1 MKPPEASQEYYNT
14 LAARSKSNSKSPIAS
29 VENDDD
35 KKKMIIAGLSDPLF
49 ASKLEKMDRNAN
61 NSNLSQK

>member
-1 MKPPEASQEYYNT
+1 MKPPEESLKYQNA

-61 NSNLSQK
+61 NSNMSQK